1 MMDHVDVPPR
11 QAGGRGTPGRGMGMP
26 FEVNFDWASQAII
39 ETVAVPFPSLETRP
53 GVVVAD
59 PAVRNGALFN
69 FHLAVQ

>member
-1 MMDHVDVPPR
+1 
-11 QAGGRGTPGRGMGMP
+11 MP